1 MRTILK
7 ALLLILALSTCAEAQ
22 TSIAVNPTS
31 ILMPTCLA
39 GQFVTSNGST
49 LTCATPVASVS
60 TVTVA
65 GGPGISVTGG
75 PAYVVSASFPAVTK
89 VASYALVAADNSH
102 TFVYNSATPGTFS
115 FPVSGAAGFG
125 NGWGVCVVN
134 RGAGALT
141 LLPAAPSVFFG
152 GPVVLNKGQSECA
165 QADDTGNWLLVAGVS
180 SVVANPN
187 TFQ

>member
-22 TSIAVNPTS
+22 TNLSVNPTS
-31 ILMPTCLA
+31 ILLPACAA
-39 GQFVTSNGST
+39 GQALTSNGAT
-49 LTCATPVASVS
+49 LSCTTPSVASS
-60 TVTVA
+60 VTVS